1 MANQENTAAEPKK
14 KNLLDR
20 VIDLISSV
28 FLPFITLM
36 VAAGILKGIVALLIA
51 ANVIVEGDPLY
62 SVFYAMGDAFFYFI
76 PVFLAF
82 TAAKRFG
89 TEPFCAVLVACVLVH
104 PTFVALMEAGEDFSI
119 LGLPAKA
126 MTYSSTVIPILLAV
140 YMLKWVESR
149 VPDMKD
155 TPYMIAYTASKQ
167 RRDELV
173 KLCKKEFGHPPMCT
187 FQLGCAVSANTG
199 PDAVAV
205 IFEGKPRRLC
215 DYAPPLP

>member
-1 MANQENTAAEPKK
+1 MANQENTAVETKK
-14 KNLLDR
+14 KSLLDR

-36 VAAGILKGIVALLIA
+36 VAAGILKGIVALLTA
-51 ANVIVEGDPLY
+51 ANIIVEGHPLY

-104 PTFVALMEAGEDFSI
+104 PTFVALMEAGEDFAI

-126 MTYSSTVIPILLAV
+126 MTYSSTVIPHPVGSLHAKVGGNPLQKGDSGNGA
-140 YMLKWVESR
+140 
-149 VPDMKD
+149 
-155 TPYMIAYTASKQ
+155 
-167 RRDELV
+167 
-173 KLCKKEFGHPPMCT
+173 GHPDPAGLPDSGHSGHTGCLWSDWPLYW
-187 FQLGCAVSANTG
+187 QLGGSRI
-199 PDAVAV
+199 PVAV
-205 IFEGKPRRLC
+205 W
-215 DYAPPLP
+215 A